1 MAEKTVIY
9 TYKAEPGFLLPVGV
23 PAHDLTQ
30 QDIERMPLSARR
42 EVKALAEQGMFFTPV
57 SKTAATKA
65 LNAAARDEADEA
77 KAAAK
82 EGDA

>member
-1 MAEKTVIY
+1 MAEKNVIY

-30 QDIERMPLSARR
+30 QDIDRMLPSARR
-42 EVKALAEQGMFFTPV
+42 EVKALAASGMFFDPV
-57 SKTAATKA
+57 NKSTATKA
-65 LNAAARDEADEA
+65 MNAAAREDAD
-77 KAAAK
+77 AADK